1 MINVRYSVEGN
12 KYTLSVYGHA
22 NYSSYGTDIVCAG
35 TSALVQALIGW
46 IDNADC
52 KVVCIS
58 QDERNNEHIV
68 SCIGEEDVEAVFYM
82 TYIGLAQIAEAYP
95 NYVQIDLSE

>member
-1 MINVRYSVEGN
+1 MIKAKYTVEGN
-12 KYTLSVYGHA
+12 KHTLSVCGHA

-35 TSALVQALIGW
+35 ASALVQALIGW

-58 QDERNNEHIV
+58 QNERNNEYIV
-68 SCIGEEDVEAVFYM
+68 SCIGREDVEAVFYM

-95 NYVQIDLSE
+95 NHVQINLSE